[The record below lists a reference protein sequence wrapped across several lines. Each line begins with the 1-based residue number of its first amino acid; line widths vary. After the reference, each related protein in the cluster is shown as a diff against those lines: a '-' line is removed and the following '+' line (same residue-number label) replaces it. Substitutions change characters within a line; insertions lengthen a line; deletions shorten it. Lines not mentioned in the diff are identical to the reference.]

1 MISNR
6 DWSIEFSGAKQ
17 QPDGSYIFPDGTIR
31 WYNDAGRSHREDGP
45 ASIYLD
51 GKVYWYL
58 NDKHYVFNKWCNQLN
73 ITDEQKLL
81 LKLQYV

>member
-17 QPDGSYIFPDGTIR
+17 QPDGSNIFPDGTIR
-31 WYNDAGRSHREDGP
+31 WYNDKGQYHKEDGP

-51 GKVYWYL
+51 GRVYWYL
-58 NDKHYVFNKWCNQLN
+58 NNKHYTFNRWCTEVN
-73 ITDEQKLL
+73 IPDEQKLL
-81 LKLQYV
+81 LKLQYE

>member
-1 MISNR
+1 MSSNR

-31 WYNDAGRSHREDGP
+31 WYNDEGRSHREDGP

-51 GKVYWYL
+51 GRVYWYL
-58 NDKHYVFNKWCNQLN
+58 NDKNYPFNRWCTEVN
-73 ITDEQKLL
+73 IPDEQKLL
-81 LKLQYV
+81 LRLQYE